1 MLVCNTLAQT
11 RALFEN
17 QAFCSRYAKL
27 VLDVE
32 DLGALYGCGRCR
44 TIWRCT
50 TCESWNT
57 SGIELIGPHETA
69 PIRKH
74 SRHPVRP
81 ECMVKPWF
89 SYGSSLV
96 V

>member
-69 PIRKH
+69 PIRG
-74 SRHPVRP
+74 VRP
-81 ECMVKPWF
+81 
-89 SYGSSLV
+89 GSRLPPEELSSSAW
-96 V
+96 